1 MKEKKI
7 FFIYLKKVYNK
18 NSFKKKCK
26 LINFEVRLSLG
37 VFFHHFLQFFVVG
50 THHLVNFFLVF
61 NENEGG
67 HCRDIVLLKKVKCI
81 RNTFSKE

>member
-1 MKEKKI
+1 M
-7 FFIYLKKVYNK
+7 
-18 NSFKKKCK
+18 CK
-26 LINFEVRLSLG
+26 LINFEVCLSLG

-67 HCRDIVLLKKVKCI
+67 HRRDIVLLKKVKCI
-81 RNTFSKE
+81 